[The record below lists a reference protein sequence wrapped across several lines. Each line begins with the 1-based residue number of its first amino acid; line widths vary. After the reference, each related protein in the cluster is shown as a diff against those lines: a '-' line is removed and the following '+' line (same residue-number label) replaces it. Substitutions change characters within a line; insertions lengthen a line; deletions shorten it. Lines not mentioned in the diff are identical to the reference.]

1 MKLSV
6 FNSILIINGKHTLLY
21 NSFSGKFV
29 VVRNQLLNFS
39 DLLTDRF
46 SCNFPYL
53 HKQLLDAGIIIN
65 TDIDE
70 VALLKERINDA
81 DNNKNEYILH
91 INPTLDCNF
100 RCWYCYENHIPNS
113 KMSPEVLNSTLAY
126 IHSILKRPS
135 IKSFE
140 LGFFGGEPLFYFN
153 NTAKEIISYT
163 HSLCTT
169 HGVSL
174 HIHFTSNGALLTNQI
189 IQFLKQY
196 SCGFQITLDG
206 GKTYHDKTRF
216 FKNGSGSY
224 DLIVKNIFSL
234 ASSKIDVIVM
244 VNYTSENIDSINSIF
259 KSFKDVTDDIKKYL
273 RFDFQRVWQD
283 RITRTDET
291 ETKIKLIRKLFIDS
305 GFVVLSNYIPHDVRN
320 SCYGDK
326 INHVLVNYNGD
337 VFGCTA
343 RDFTSDNRIGK
354 LDCSGN
360 LQLDPVVVHH
370 RNTAKYSKP
379 ICLNCRI
386 APICGGGCKQRA
398 LESRLSEECTFNY
411 SDEDIDSII
420 LDIFEYSFNLKAQ

>member
-1 MKLSV
+1 MQQSGTA
-6 FNSILIINGKHTLLY
+6 SQH
-21 NSFSGKFV
+21 FSQQTWSSSEERKFV

-70 VALLKERINDA
+70 IALLRERINDA

-113 KMSPEVLNSTLAY
+113 KMSPEILNSTLAY

-169 HGVSL
+169 LGVSL
-174 HIHFTSNGALLTNQI
+174 HIHFTSNGALLTDQI

-206 GKTYHDKTRF
+206 GKPT
-216 FKNGSGSY
+216 
-224 DLIVKNIFSL
+224 
-234 ASSKIDVIVM
+234 M
-244 VNYTSENIDSINSIF
+244 
-259 KSFKDVTDDIKKYL
+259 
-273 RFDFQRVWQD
+273 
-283 RITRTDET
+283 
-291 ETKIKLIRKLFIDS
+291 IKLVFSKTGVAAMTL
-305 GFVVLSNYIPHDVRN
+305 LL
-320 SCYGDK
+320 K
-326 INHVLVNYNGD
+326 IYL
-337 VFGCTA
+337 A
-343 RDFTSDNRIGK
+343 
-354 LDCSGN
+354 
-360 LQLDPVVVHH
+360 
-370 RNTAKYSKP
+370 
-379 ICLNCRI
+379 
-386 APICGGGCKQRA
+386 
-398 LESRLSEECTFNY
+398 
-411 SDEDIDSII
+411 
-420 LDIFEYSFNLKAQ
+420 

>member
-1 MKLSV
+1 MKLSIY
-6 FNSILIINGKHTLLY
+6 NSILIINDKHTLLY

-29 VVRNQLLNFS
+29 VVRNQLVNFS
-39 DLLTDRF
+39 DLLTDGF
-46 SCNFPYL
+46 LCNFPSL
-53 HKQLLDAGIIIN
+53 HNQLLDAGIIVN
-65 TDIDE
+65 TDVDE
-70 VALLKERINDA
+70 IALLKERISNA
-81 DNNKNEYILH
+81 DNNENEYILH

-100 RCWYCYENHIPNS
+100 RCWYCYENHITNS
-113 KMSPEVLNSTLAY
+113 KMSQEILNSTLSY

-153 NTAKEIISYT
+153 NIAKKIISYT
-163 HSLCTT
+163 HSLCATL
-169 HGVSL
+169 GVSL
-174 HIHFTSNGALLTNQI
+174 HIHFTSNGALLNDHI

-206 GKTYHDKTRF
+206 GKTFHDKTRF
-216 FKNGSGSY
+216 FKNNNGSY
-224 DLIVKNIFSL
+224 DLIVKNIFCL
-234 ASSKIDVIVM
+234 ASSKIDVIVR

-259 KSFKDVTDDIKKYL
+259 KSFENITDDIKKYL

-283 RITRTDET
+283 KTTRIDET
-291 ETKIKLIRKLFIDS
+291 ETKIKSVRKQFIDN
-305 GFVVLSNYIPHDVRN
+305 GFIVLSNYIPHDVRN

-326 INHVLVNYNGD
+326 VNHILINYNGD

-343 RDFTSDNRIGK
+343 RDFTSDNSIGK
-354 LDCSGN
+354 LDSFGEIHFN
-360 LQLDPVVVHH
+360 PVVVHH

-398 LESRLSEECTFNY
+398 LEARLSDECTFNY
-411 SDEDIDSII
+411 SEEDIDNII
-420 LDIFEYSFNLKAQ
+420 LDIFEYSFNLKAK

>member
-140 LGFFGGEPLFYFN
+140 LGFLEGNLFSILIIPLKRLYHILILY
-153 NTAKEIISYT
+153 AQHMVSHYT
-163 HSLCTT
+163 
-169 HGVSL
+169 
-174 HIHFTSNGALLTNQI
+174 
-189 IQFLKQY
+189 
-196 SCGFQITLDG
+196 
-206 GKTYHDKTRF
+206 
-216 FKNGSGSY
+216 
-224 DLIVKNIFSL
+224 
-234 ASSKIDVIVM
+234 
-244 VNYTSENIDSINSIF
+244 YTS
-259 KSFKDVTDDIKKYL
+259 
-273 RFDFQRVWQD
+273 
-283 RITRTDET
+283 
-291 ETKIKLIRKLFIDS
+291 
-305 GFVVLSNYIPHDVRN
+305 
-320 SCYGDK
+320 
-326 INHVLVNYNGD
+326 
-337 VFGCTA
+337 
-343 RDFTSDNRIGK
+343 
-354 LDCSGN
+354 
-360 LQLDPVVVHH
+360 H
-370 RNTAKYSKP
+370 RMERY
-379 ICLNCRI
+379 
-386 APICGGGCKQRA
+386 
-398 LESRLSEECTFNY
+398 
-411 SDEDIDSII
+411 
-420 LDIFEYSFNLKAQ
+420 

>member
-169 HGVSL
+169 
-174 HIHFTSNGALLTNQI
+174 I
-189 IQFLKQY
+189 
-196 SCGFQITLDG
+196 
-206 GKTYHDKTRF
+206 
-216 FKNGSGSY
+216 SG
-224 DLIVKNIFSL
+224 
-234 ASSKIDVIVM
+234 
-244 VNYTSENIDSINSIF
+244 
-259 KSFKDVTDDIKKYL
+259 
-273 RFDFQRVWQD
+273 
-283 RITRTDET
+283 ET
-291 ETKIKLIRKLFIDS
+291 
-305 GFVVLSNYIPHDVRN
+305 
-320 SCYGDK
+320 
-326 INHVLVNYNGD
+326 
-337 VFGCTA
+337 
-343 RDFTSDNRIGK
+343 
-354 LDCSGN
+354 
-360 LQLDPVVVHH
+360 
-370 RNTAKYSKP
+370 
-379 ICLNCRI
+379 
-386 APICGGGCKQRA
+386 
-398 LESRLSEECTFNY
+398 
-411 SDEDIDSII
+411 
-420 LDIFEYSFNLKAQ
+420 

>member
-6 FNSILIINGKHTLLY
+6 FNSIIIINGKHTLLY

-39 DLLTDRF
+39 DLTTDRF
-46 SCNFPYL
+46 SRNFPYL

-65 TDIDE
+65 TDADE
-70 VALLKERINDA
+70 IALVKERINNA

-91 INPTLDCNF
+91 VNPTLDCNF

-113 KMSPEVLNSTLAY
+113 MMSQDVLNSTLAY
-126 IHSILKRPS
+126 IQSILKSSS
-135 IKSFE
+135 IKFFE

-153 NTAKEIISYT
+153 NIAKEIISYT

-169 HGVSL
+169 LGVSL
-174 HIHFTSNGALLTNQI
+174 HIHFTSNGALLTDRI

-206 GKTYHDKTRF
+206 GKIHHDKTRF

-224 DLIVKNIFSL
+224 DVIVKNILSL
-234 ASSKIDVIVM
+234 ASSKIEVIVR
-244 VNYTSENIDSINSIF
+244 VNYTSENIDCIDSIF
-259 KSFKDVTDDIKKYL
+259 KSFKDVPNDFNKYL

-291 ETKIKLIRKLFIDS
+291 EIKIKLVRKLFIDN
-305 GFVVLSNYIPHDVRN
+305 GFIVLSNYIPHDVRN

-326 INHVLVNYNGD
+326 TNHILVNYNGD

-343 RDFTSDNRIGK
+343 RDFTPDNRIGK
-354 LDCSGN
+354 LDGSGN

-379 ICLNCRI
+379 ICLSCRI

-398 LESRLSEECTFNY
+398 LEARLSEECTFNY
-411 SDEDIDSII
+411 SEEDIDNII
-420 LDIFEYSFNLKAQ
+420 LDIFEYSFNLNTK